1 MLLYFL
7 AGMLFASF
15 LWPVIDAFATVCMAW
30 LEVLKGKASVKVA
43 KMNKEAQEL
52 LIPEEPPKH
61 QIGFCVPAPVEAEE
75 EDEEDY
81 DD

>member
-1 MLLYFL
+1 M
-7 AGMLFASF
+7 
-15 LWPVIDAFATVCMAW
+15 
-30 LEVLKGKASVKVA
+30 KVA

-52 LIPEEPPKH
+52 LTPEEPPKR
-61 QIGFCVPAPVEAEE
+61 QIGFCVPAPVEVEE

>member
-1 MLLYFL
+1 M
-7 AGMLFASF
+7 
-15 LWPVIDAFATVCMAW
+15 
-30 LEVLKGKASVKVA
+30 KVA

-52 LIPEEPPKH
+52 LTPEDPPKRP
-61 QIGFCVPAPVEAEE
+61 IGFCVPLPEEVE